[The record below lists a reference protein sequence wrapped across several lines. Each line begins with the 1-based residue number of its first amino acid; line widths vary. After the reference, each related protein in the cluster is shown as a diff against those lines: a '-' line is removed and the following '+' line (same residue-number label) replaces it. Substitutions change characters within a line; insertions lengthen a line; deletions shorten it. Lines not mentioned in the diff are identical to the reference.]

1 MRHYIYISLLFICIA
16 TSAQVNVRTQI
27 QAVDSTFL
35 PKLTGDF
42 FYESKLYLGE
52 QYYNKDWMTGDIL
65 LSTGAMVYDK
75 SLKYNGLFDE
85 LIWLNETNFG
95 KFKIDKPFVREFW
108 LKNNPYSTVHFKQ
121 INLNEPNTVNRQDI
135 FAELRVEGNLSLFIQ
150 RKISINR
157 TEFRYVNNVLCQ
169 YDVITATPRYYIK
182 LPSNQYLMLTKL
194 RRRAFLKLFPEKK
207 KRIAKIIRT
216 NDLDVSVESD
226 FVRLIELMNND
237 KAL

>member
-121 INLNEPNTVNRQDI
+121 INLNEPGNINRQDI

-169 YDVITATPRYYIK
+169 YDVITATPLYYIK

-226 FVRLIELMNND
+226 FVKLIELMNNE